1 MFKRTIRREVGGMS
15 VVKCSKCKGNKWKT
29 VVKGKKYMCR
39 ICHHVREIKEVKR
52 EGKGQKQNV

>member
-1 MFKRTIRREVGGMS
+1 MS
-15 VVKCSKCKGNKWKT
+15 DVKPCPKCKGNKWKT

-39 ICHHVREIKEVKR
+39 ICYHVREIKEVKR